1 MEGRIA
7 TPGKERVTV
16 HGPSRFGI
24 DDGDVVH
31 GRGEGNRLIATRK
44 LLARGLGLVLA
55 QEFAVGIDLDFV
67 PVAVGVEG
75 GPEVVAHLLHSVSG
89 WRLESV
95 NLVHVSEGERS
106 VDDDVVGS
114 QSTFL

>member
-1 MEGRIA
+1 MSC
-7 TPGKERVTV
+7 KELA
-16 HGPSRFGI
+16 HFM
-24 DDGDVVH
+24 DGDVDV
-31 GRGEGNRLIATRK
+31 EPVLKKVWNC
-44 LLARGLGLVLA
+44 LGLVPA
-55 QEFAVGIDLDFV
+55 QEFVVGIDLDFV

-95 NLVHVSEGERS
+95 KRGHVSEGERS